1 MAFKNRLLLFTLIW
15 FLCSAA
21 LLTLLSVSVWQQNE
35 QRSRQLLHKDLA
47 MHMRDDNPLMVG
59 DDYSPEALSSIFH
72 TLMLL
77 GPDFEI
83 YFLDP
88 QGNITTSG
96 PPIEDV
102 TRLQVDVEPIKQ
114 FLRGEPFPVLGED
127 PLSQKGEKVFSAAQ
141 IDADGQVAGYLYV
154 LIGSQGYNAFADTE
168 SLLQY
173 APVVAAALVAILL
186 FALVV
191 YRMVHRG
198 IITPGRLMVKQIEE
212 SAKTEFRVSPPLYL
226 RSPELQELA
235 NQYRRMMAVIQQQF
249 IQLRVQEA
257 QRREH
262 LVQLS
267 HDLKTPLANILG
279 YLETWRIQHDEGRGM
294 IDTAYHNAQRL
305 QGHLKS
311 QLEAARSP
319 SAKIVLSYREIDV
332 RELFEDVRHRFE
344 LQLKKKQVDLVIT
357 VSEPLNVFADEV
369 LINRV
374 FDNLMENAIRHSPAR
389 ASILMEAT
397 KAKGANVSFCIENAV
412 DETSDAGSL
421 GMGSKIVD
429 AILSLHQSQRQV
441 SPPQVT
447 EMPRYRVC
455 FVLSSV
461 MAKPSAQIRAVPT
474 AMDFEEDSPPLK
486 SDYPAVNAETSD
498 EEEGTQG
505 EDMHLSAK
513 ERNGHP
519 VTLPSFSAVSKD
531 DDEGT
536 TSGNNKAE

>member
-21 LLTLLSVSVWQQNE
+21 LLTALSVSVWQQNE
-35 QRSRQLLHKDLA
+35 LRSRQALHKDLA

-96 PPIEDV
+96 PPKEDV
-102 TRLQVDVEPIKQ
+102 LRLQVDVEPIKQ
-114 FLRGEPFPVLGED
+114 FLRGEPFPVLGQD
-127 PLSQKGEKVFSAAQ
+127 PLSQSGEKVFSAAQ

-154 LIGSQGYNAFADTE
+154 LIGSQGYNAFADME

-191 YRMVHRG
+191 YRMVYRR
-198 IITPGRLMVKQIEE
+198 IITPGQLMVKQIEQ
-212 SAKTEFRVSPPLYL
+212 SAKSEFRVSPPLNVH
-226 RSPELQELA
+226 SPELQELA
-235 NQYRRMMAVIQQQF
+235 TQYRRMMAMIQQQF

-257 QRREH
+257 QRREY

-305 QGHLKS
+305 QTHLKS

-357 VSEPLNVFADEV
+357 VPQPLIVIADEV

-374 FDNLMENAIRHSPAR
+374 FDNLMENAIRHSPVR
-389 ASILMEAT
+389 SSILMDAN
-397 KAKGANVSFCIENAV
+397 KAKAGNVNFCIENAI
-412 DETSDAGSL
+412 DESSDAGSL

-429 AILSLHQSQRQV
+429 AILSLHQSQLKV
-441 SPPQVT
+441 ASS
-447 EMPRYRVC
+447 ESKEELRYRVC
-455 FVLSSV
+455 FELSSV
-461 MAKPSAQIRAVPT
+461 AAQSTAQIRAVPMT
-474 AMDFEEDSPPLK
+474 MNFEDDMPPIDSG
-486 SDYPAVNAETSD
+486 YPKVKAESGKT
-498 EEEGTQG
+498 EESAPGG
-505 EDMHLSAK
+505 DIHLSTRDKPA
-513 ERNGHP
+513 P
-519 VTLPSFSAVSKD
+519 QMPLPSFSAVTAKD
-531 DDEGT
+531 EN
-536 TSGNNKAE
+536 TSPPEKNKAE

>member
-21 LLTLLSVSVWQQNE
+21 LLTALSVSVWQQNE
-35 QRSRQLLHKDLA
+35 WRSRQVLHKDLA
-47 MHMRDDNPLMVG
+47 VHMRDDNPLMVG
-59 DDYSPEALSSIFH
+59 GDYSPEALSSIFH

-96 PPIEDV
+96 PPKEDV
-102 TRLQVDVEPIKQ
+102 IRLRVDVEPIEQ

-127 PLSQKGEKVFSAAQ
+127 PLSESGEKVFSVAR
-141 IDADGQVAGYLYV
+141 IDMDGQVAGYLYV
-154 LIGSQGYNAFADTE
+154 LIGSQGYNVFADLD

-191 YRMVHRG
+191 YRMVYRR
-198 IITPGRLMVKQIEE
+198 IIIPGRVMVGQIEQ
-212 SAKTEFRVSPPLYL
+212 SAKTEFRISPPLKV

-235 NQYRRMMAVIQQQF
+235 TQYRRMMAVIQQQF

-257 QRREH
+257 QRREYM
-262 LVQLS
+262 VQLS

-279 YLETWRIQHDEGRGM
+279 YLETWRIQHKEGRGM

-305 QGHLKS
+305 QTHLKS

-319 SAKIVLSYREIDV
+319 SAKIVLSYRDIDV

-344 LQLKKKQVDLVIT
+344 LQLKKKQVDLVVT
-357 VSEPLNVFADEV
+357 VSEPLTVIADEV

-374 FDNLMENAIRHSPAR
+374 FDNVMENAIRHSPAR
-389 ASILMEAT
+389 SSILMDANR
-397 KAKGANVSFCIENAV
+397 AKGGSVSFCIENAV
-412 DETSDAGSL
+412 DEFSDEGSL
-421 GMGSKIVD
+421 GIGSKIVD
-429 AILSLHQSQRQV
+429 AILSLHQSQLEV
-441 SPPQVT
+441 SSPRSK
-447 EMPRYRVC
+447 EELRYRVC
-455 FVLSSV
+455 FALSSI
-461 MAKPSAQIRAVPT
+461 AAQSSARLRSVPMTMNFEDDTPPIDSGYPKLRAESE
-474 AMDFEEDSPPLK
+474 AGKESAGNEEINFST
-486 SDYPAVNAETSD
+486 EEQTTS
-498 EEEGTQG
+498 Q
-505 EDMHLSAK
+505 M
-513 ERNGHP
+513 P
-519 VTLPSFSAVSKD
+519 LPSFRAVVM
-531 DDEGT
+531 EEEE
-536 TSGNNKAE
+536 TSPTENNKAD

>member
-21 LLTLLSVSVWQQNE
+21 LLTALSVSVWQQNE
-35 QRSRQLLHKDLA
+35 LRSRQALHKDLA

-96 PPIEDV
+96 PPKEDV
-102 TRLQVDVEPIKQ
+102 LRLQVDVEPIKQ
-114 FLRGEPFPVLGED
+114 FLRGEPFPVLGQD
-127 PLSQKGEKVFSAAQ
+127 PLSQSGEKVFSAAQ

-154 LIGSQGYNAFADTE
+154 LIGSQGYNAFADME

-191 YRMVHRG
+191 YRMVYRR
-198 IITPGRLMVKQIEE
+198 IITPGQLMVRQIEQ
-212 SAKTEFRVSPPLYL
+212 SAKSEFRVSPPLNVH
-226 RSPELQELA
+226 SPELQELA
-235 NQYRRMMAVIQQQF
+235 TQYRRMMAMIQQQF

-257 QRREH
+257 QRREY

-305 QGHLKS
+305 QTHLKS

-357 VSEPLNVFADEV
+357 VPQPLIVIADEV

-389 ASILMEAT
+389 SSILMDAN
-397 KAKGANVSFCIENAV
+397 KAKAGNVNFCIDNAI
-412 DETSDAGSL
+412 DESSDAGSL

-429 AILSLHQSQRQV
+429 AILSLHQSQLKVASSESKQ
-441 SPPQVT
+441 
-447 EMPRYRVC
+447 ELRYRVC
-455 FVLSSV
+455 FELSSV
-461 MAKPSAQIRAVPT
+461 AAQSTAQIRAVPMT
-474 AMDFEEDSPPLK
+474 MNFEDDMPPIDSG
-486 SDYPAVNAETSD
+486 YPKVKAESGKT
-498 EEEGTQG
+498 EESAPDG
-505 EDMHLSAK
+505 DIHLSTRDKPA
-513 ERNGHP
+513 P
-519 VTLPSFSAVSKD
+519 QMPLPSFSAVTAKD
-531 DDEGT
+531 GN
-536 TSGNNKAE
+536 TSSPEKNKAE